1 MDQNNL
7 KTHDGL
13 SVVKDTDGRD
23 MSEVSITVTDSRLNG
38 GRPTNIPSLWKGEIV
53 SEDEAVDNVLKTGKQ
68 YKSFGSITEAVD
80 DAVRKS
86 DAGGANAPTNYG
98 RDGNVQQANKASTTF
113 QMEDGRWATAQSVY
127 DGVEYSKD
135 ELKDMVD
142 AGLIQPTEMFDS
154 EPEQSNNMQ
163 FAEGGLIPEENPL
176 KGLSYDYQS
185 SGGSSGSD
193 YEARASYTA
202 GDDSQYLKP
211 SMSSSESSRS
221 MKYEDGVILDESG
234 KRVGVAIDGQLKLFD
249 GVNIRGG
256 IEKVFSS
263 SQGLA
268 SLGEQTLGGFSNK
281 TSSKT
286 SRLGTD
292 IGNLSVDLE
301 NVNPKQGKDINSIS
315 AIYKVNTGK
324 DSNLTFSGSADDMG
338 GRRANVMYKKR
349 FAQGGVA
356 MNDQMKMFADGGMMD
371 DSGEVVNGVEVPAG
385 SMVNEVADDIPAQL
399 SEGEFVIPADVVRYI
414 GLEKLMAIRDKA
426 KQGLARMEDIG
437 QVGNA
442 DEVANPDEAFGDES
456 FDDEEDSGD
465 FEADIDNIMGEV
477 DQEQGF
483 ASGGFVSGT
492 DMSKAPKN
500 PVLDIRFFKN
510 NEGRVMFITH
520 INGKP
525 MTAVPDGYEEVDESE
540 AKNIGKEADDAAAKK
555 AEEEAAAKEVDKST
569 ILNSGG
575 NYEGN
580 DGETPDSPTSPNNQ
594 NNAPDGFSSV
604 NSKGVN
610 VNSGLQATPFGS
622 KGVAAAIALGL
633 QFAGIPAFATMFA
646 LKAFVNPNT
655 QKGIN
660 SNNASIGTTLGN
672 AGYSPAAV
680 AAAQAAAQEV
690 SSNSRATPTDVAVA
704 AANAASSVDNTTSLD
719 AFFSV
724 NDNFN
729 NTPGYNA
736 MADTPASPAG
746 SSQSNT
752 GGGSNISSSG
762 DAGSGGPSGGGGGG
776 FGPST
781 AGGMAKGGL
790 VNKRPAKP
798 KKPTKGKGLAAS
810 KK

>member
-1 MDQNNL
+1 MGQNNL
-7 KTHDGL
+7 KTHDGF

-202 GDDSQYLKP
+202 GDDSQYLKS

-385 SMVNEVADDIPAQL
+385 SMANEVADDIPAQL

-555 AEEEAAAKEVDKST
+555 ASTDDVKQTGDSAFDTISSGGTAVVSGNKNYDLIDVDPVTGKATAKKLSKVQQVLALMLGVPGLAVAGVSKLAASAQEDSWNNAFKAGNIIQSSTIDPTSNSKTPAWIDISNVEDTGFGLTKGSSGTDRIGISTNATTRAQDERTFGGYFDSSGNFVETDKATAAKSVT
-569 ILNSGG
+569 
-575 NYEGN
+575 
-580 DGETPDSPTSPNNQ
+580 TPVTTPTSSQ
-594 NNAPDGFSSV
+594 
-604 NSKGVN
+604 
-610 VNSGLQATPFGS
+610 T
-622 KGVAAAIALGL
+622 
-633 QFAGIPAFATMFA
+633 T
-646 LKAFVNPNT
+646 
-655 QKGIN
+655 
-660 SNNASIGTTLGN
+660 SNFD
-672 AGYSPAAV
+672 YSRGDN
-680 AAAQAAAQEV
+680 
-690 SSNSRATPTDVAVA
+690 SSNS
-704 AANAASSVDNTTSLD
+704 
-719 AFFSV
+719 
-724 NDNFN
+724 
-729 NTPGYNA
+729 Y
-736 MADTPASPAG
+736 
-746 SSQSNT
+746 QSNAQDAT
-752 GGGSNISSSG
+752 GIDGSTENDG
-762 DAGSGGPSGGGGGG
+762 YY
-776 FGPST
+776 
-781 AGGMAKGGL
+781 AKGGL

-798 KKPTKGKGLAAS
+798 KKLTKGKGLAAS